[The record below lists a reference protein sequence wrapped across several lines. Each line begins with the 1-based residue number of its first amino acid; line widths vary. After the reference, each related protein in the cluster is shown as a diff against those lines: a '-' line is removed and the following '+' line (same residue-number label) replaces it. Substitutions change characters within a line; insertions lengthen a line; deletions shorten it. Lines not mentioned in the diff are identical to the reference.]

1 MFLPLIYSLALSIFW
16 LPDSP
21 LGFQKGLA
29 LCLRCQRLVV
39 VVKIQR
45 EGLVERSRRSYH
57 QEQHQRKC
65 SFLAQGP
72 PRRHHFGLGH
82 FWGHRLSLL
91 RLQLSLSLS
100 LSHWL
105 CLLLTHSR
113 WTTTKMT
120 NWKWFVWCAMNSTW
134 RCSRQWTHDEFLTQM
149 MREDQRFL
157 EDTFNVAR
165 KK

>member
-100 LSHWL
+100 LSLTDCASFWL
-105 CLLLTHSR
+105 IRGEQQRR
-113 WTTTKMT
+113 WQTGNGLSGVLWIPRGDAHDNEHTT
-120 NWKWFVWCAMNSTW
+120 NSSHKWWERIKDF
-134 RCSRQWTHDEFLTQM
+134 
-149 MREDQRFL
+149 
-157 EDTFNVAR
+157 
-165 KK
+165 